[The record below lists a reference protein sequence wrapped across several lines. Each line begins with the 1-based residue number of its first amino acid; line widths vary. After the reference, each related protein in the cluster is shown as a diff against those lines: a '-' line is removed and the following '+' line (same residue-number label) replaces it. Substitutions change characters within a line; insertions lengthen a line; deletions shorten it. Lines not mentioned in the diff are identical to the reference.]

1 MANIRSSLDSSV
13 SALVA
18 REWISPEGT
27 DELRE
32 RKEVRKL
39 PKDQEEE
46 ADKDDQHELPSP
58 LVDSIASDDLLKK
71 LDLLWDLE
79 LLQMA
84 LEQVDTSVN
93 SALDS
98 LIMEQIESVE
108 DQGSDVNGLEDA
120 LEKASEIPKEG
131 EQRMEKAKEA
141 AASLQELLALEMA
154 DAMSLNVER
163 IKRLL
168 TRSLLAS
175 VLAERLEGKQLLSS
189 QLRALKEITGVSK
202 TILDTVQ
209 TLMVHDEKLG
219 AYLVKAS
226 TNLYEVLKGIETEV
240 LEVAYEQYRAELVFR
255 LNDLDVL
262 LYDILQSEKQALAA
276 QQKACKKGK
285 PGTSGK
291 PSTGQGAKSG
301 PKGSR
306 PGGRRMGRQGEPS
319 TEPGSQAGGQ
329 VPNKLEQIKEGL
341 SRLDALSKQVGE
353 GTALAEELERLKRE
367 LLLSGQTEGEELEMD
382 WENKLWRLEEAVY
395 SSDRE
400 QGNSRKS
407 NSGAPLPNDEPNEL
421 SPWILDRDEDLQ
433 LPLPVLKSKTK

>member
-1 MANIRSSLDSSV
+1 MAKIRSSLDSSV

-18 REWISPEGT
+18 REWISPQGT

-32 RKEVRKL
+32 RKEVRSL
-39 PKDQEEE
+39 LKDGEEE
-46 ADKDDQHELPSP
+46 TDKDHQHELPSP

-71 LDLLWDLE
+71 LDLLWELE

-84 LEQVDTSVN
+84 LEQVDTAVN
-93 SALDS
+93 SSLDS

-202 TILDTVQ
+202 TILDISFPRNLPAESDVGSSSNVTWLPSLVLTTTSTV
-209 TLMVHDEKLG
+209 TLFFSD
-219 AYLVKAS
+219 
-226 TNLYEVLKGIETEV
+226 N
-240 LEVAYEQYRAELVFR
+240 
-255 LNDLDVL
+255 
-262 LYDILQSEKQALAA
+262 
-276 QQKACKKGK
+276 
-285 PGTSGK
+285 
-291 PSTGQGAKSG
+291 
-301 PKGSR
+301 
-306 PGGRRMGRQGEPS
+306 
-319 TEPGSQAGGQ
+319 
-329 VPNKLEQIKEGL
+329 
-341 SRLDALSKQVGE
+341 
-353 GTALAEELERLKRE
+353 
-367 LLLSGQTEGEELEMD
+367 
-382 WENKLWRLEEAVY
+382 
-395 SSDRE
+395 SS
-400 QGNSRKS
+400 
-407 NSGAPLPNDEPNEL
+407 
-421 SPWILDRDEDLQ
+421 
-433 LPLPVLKSKTK
+433 